1 MFWGLAGC
9 PPETVEKVLKT
20 YNEILEKSKKLQKEK
35 EAKKMKS
42 DRIVEM
48 MKKNPPKSFKD
59 ILEYTMIA
67 NYEK

>member
-20 YNEILEKSKKLQKEK
+20 YNEMLEKSKQLQKEK

-42 DRIVEM
+42 DIIVEM

-67 NYEK
+67 NYKK